1 MYKNIKNPKT
11 GKYVNINSKLG
22 KNVLKNY
29 LSIIKRGGGQKD
41 FILEELEERMKEFSC
56 PISYDL
62 MSEPVVA
69 SSGNTYERVSIL
81 EHFINKNT
89 DPLTNRE
96 LANKN
101 LIDNNNIRSNINRFV
116 DNFEKKYDEAQI
128 KRWIDLKE
136 QIDSYK
142 KKVEEI
148 EQDRE
153 RLRGNLPWT
162 RESLRKPWRTNS
174 QLSDYLHQAFKGLQL
189 DSERIKSILDEMAAN
204 NQSSYADLGNIIWE
218 IYH

>member
-11 GKYVNINSKLG
+11 GKYVNINSKSG

-29 LSIIKRGGGQKD
+29 LLIKEGGGEKD
-41 FILEELEERMKEFSC
+41 FILEEMEERMKEFTC

-62 MSEPVVA
+62 MLEPVVA
-69 SSGNTYERVSIL
+69 SSGNTYERVAIL
-81 EHFINKNT
+81 EHFEDKNT
-89 DPLTNRE
+89 DPLTNRA
-96 LANKN
+96 LDNKN
-101 LIDNNNIRSNINRFV
+101 LIDNNNIRSIINRFV

-128 KRWIDLKE
+128 KRWIDLKK

-148 EQDRE
+148 EKDRE

-162 RESLRKPWRTNS
+162 TESLEKPWRTNS
-174 QLSDYLHQAFKGLQL
+174 QLSDYLHQAFNGLQL
-189 DSERIKSILDEMAAN
+189 KPEEIKSILDEMAAKK
-204 NQSSYADLGNIIWE
+204 QSSYEDLGNIMWKR
-218 IYH
+218 YH

>member
-29 LSIIKRGGGQKD
+29 LLIKEGGGSED
-41 FILEELEERMKEFSC
+41 FILEEMEERMKEFTC

-62 MSEPVVA
+62 MLEPVVA
-69 SSGNTYERVSIL
+69 CSGNTYERLSIL
-81 EHFINKNT
+81 EHFKDKNT
-89 DPLTNRE
+89 DPLTNRR

-101 LIDNNNIRSNINRFV
+101 LIDNNNIRSAINRFV

-128 KRWIDLKE
+128 KRLIDLKE

-148 EQDRE
+148 EKDRE

-162 RESLRKPWRTNS
+162 DESLLRPWRTNS
-174 QLSDYLHQAFKGLQL
+174 QLLDYMRKEFKSLSMN
-189 DSERIKSILDEMAAN
+189 SEEIKSIFDEMASN
-204 NQSSYADLGNIIWE
+204 NKSSYSDLAKIIWRK
-218 IYH
+218 YH